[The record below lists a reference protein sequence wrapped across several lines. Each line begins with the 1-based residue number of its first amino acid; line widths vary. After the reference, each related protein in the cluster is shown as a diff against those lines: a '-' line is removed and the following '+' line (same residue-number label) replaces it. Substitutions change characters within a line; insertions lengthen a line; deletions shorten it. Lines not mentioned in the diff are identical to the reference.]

1 MTHALLEV
9 TPPSPAI
16 DAAGNCALLE
26 DQRGAGR
33 VPVGV
38 CDSGA
43 FEFIGC
49 EDLVLAQ
56 AVIVGSQTWETCHTA
71 LLGPD
76 LIVEGNLSMTAGSQV
91 AVRNGSSFAELQII
105 IDPALQITS
114 PESLRLQGRD
124 VPTSGPR

>member
-1 MTHALLEV
+1 MTHALLAG
-9 TPPSPAI
+9 SPAI
-16 DAAGNCALLE
+16 NAAGLLCALTE

-33 VPVGV
+33 VDE

-56 AVIVGSQTWETCHTA
+56 AVIVGSQTWETCLTA

-76 LIVEGNLSMTAGSQV
+76 LIVEGDLSMTVGAQV
-91 AVRNGSSFAELQII
+91 AVLNGSSFAELEIVL
-105 IDPALQITS
+105 DPSLQIMS

-124 VPTSGPR
+124 VPTSEPR